1 MTNRRNF
8 IKQMMDAST
17 LVLGCKLLHFCL
29 KTDNTSAQHEDGD
42 AYATPHAMKGRMINE
57 SSDCVMP
64 IWLLA
69 NKNGGIC
76 CLNLRLCGE
85 LQGKTLLPLSSHTL

>member
-1 MTNRRNF
+1 MRNKRHQV
-8 IKQMMDAST
+8 KQMMDAST
-17 LVLGCKLLHFCL
+17 LVLGSKILSSYT
-29 KTDNTSAQHEDGD
+29 KVDNAFAQHEDGETF
-42 AYATPHAMKGRMINE
+42 ATPHAMKGRMINE

>member
-8 IKQMMDAST
+8 IKQIMGASS
-17 LVLGCKLLHFCL
+17 LVLGSKILSSYT
-29 KTDNTSAQHEDGD
+29 KVDNVFAQHEDGD
-42 AYATPHAMKGRMINE
+42 AYATPHAMKGRIINE

>member
-42 AYATPHAMKGRMINE
+42 SYATPHAMKGRMINE

-69 NKNGGIC
+69 NINGVIC

>member
-8 IKQMMDAST
+8 IKQMMGASS
-17 LVLGCKLLHFCL
+17 LVLGSKILSSYTKVDSAF
-29 KTDNTSAQHEDGD
+29 AQHEDGETF
-42 AYATPHAMKGRMINE
+42 ATPHAMKGRMINE

>member
-8 IKQMMDAST
+8 IKQMMGASS
-17 LVLGCKLLHFCL
+17 LVLGSKILSSYT
-29 KTDNTSAQHEDGD
+29 KVDNTFAQHEDGETF
-42 AYATPHAMKGRMINE
+42 ATPHAMKGRMINE

-69 NKNGGIC
+69 NKNRGIC

-85 LQGKTLLPLSSHTL
+85 LQGKTLLPLSFHTL

>member
-8 IKQMMDAST
+8 IKQMMGAST

-29 KTDNTSAQHEDGD
+29 KTDNTSAQHEDGE